1 MRLERW
7 KMFCAAAMGAI
18 AILSAGCITAPVVP
32 PMGALYSKIEAPLD
46 LNSAGGKVIGERRGE
61 SSSIAILGLVAFGDA
76 GLKAAAEEGGLTTIN
91 HVDYKLKNVLF
102 GAYAKYTTVAY
113 GE

>member
-1 MRLERW
+1 MRWGRSRTL
-7 KMFCAAAMGAI
+7 CAAALGAV
-18 AILSAGCITAPVVP
+18 AILSAGCVTAPVVP

-61 SSSIAILGLVAFGDA
+61 SSSIAILGLVAVGDA
-76 GLKAAAEEGGLTTIN
+76 GLKAAAEEGGLTRIT

-102 GAYAKYTTVAY
+102 GAYAKFTTVAY